1 MVGWVGYSSKKRLDY
16 YSLATAVL
24 IDDILM
30 GAPRPGGEGK
40 KEEKKMPQA
49 NYFQAQG
56 QRRMFLID

>member
-49 NYFQAQG
+49 NYFQA
-56 QRRMFLID
+56 